1 MYRCVMV
8 SAHVKDID
16 VGSSHR
22 KKESPVV
29 LPQKVPRILL
39 ADDQREVLHTISS
52 ILQYECEIVGL
63 AQDGQQV
70 LQLAQA
76 KSPDLLVLDIFM
88 PTLSGFD
95 AAVRLRESGSL
106 LKILFLTVHED
117 PDFVGA
123 AISLGALGYVL
134 KAHLVTDLIPAIRSV
149 LKGQLYISPKL
160 LSWQPRF

>member
-1 MYRCVMV
+1 MV
-8 SAHVKDID
+8 SAQVTEIGI
-16 VGSSHR
+16 GSSHR
-22 KKESPVV
+22 KKESPT
-29 LPQKVPRILL
+29 LLAQKAPRILL
-39 ADDQREVLHTISS
+39 ADDQREVLQTISS

-63 AQDGQQV
+63 AENGQQV

-76 KSPDLLVLDIFM
+76 QSPELLVLDIFM
-88 PTLSGFD
+88 PNISGFD
-95 AAVRLRESGSL
+95 VAARLRESGSL
-106 LKILFLTVHED
+106 VKILFLTVHED

-149 LKGQLYISPKL
+149 LKGQLYVSPKL